1 MGKLL
6 EVERLQIAFRTD
18 QGDVISVD
26 EVSFDIKAG
35 ETVAIVGESGCGKSV
50 TSLSLIGL
58 LGKRGYV
65 RQGESRFN
73 GFSLTKAS
81 SAELRKLRGNEI
93 SMIFQ
98 DSMTSLNPVIPIGEQ
113 LEEPIRLH
121 LHLSRQQAKAVA
133 LDMLRKVG
141 IPRPEVISKEYPQTL
156 SGGMR
161 QRVMIAIALVC
172 KPKLLI
178 ADEPTT
184 ALDVTIQAQIVQLM
198 KQLQAS
204 DGTSILLVTHDLGVV
219 AEMADKVVV
228 MYAGQVVE
236 TADVFTLFRAPQ
248 HPYTQGLMRSIPH
261 LNRDS
266 SKRMDA
272 IAGTVP
278 SLQHMPTGCR
288 YHPRCP
294 HAVGRCRE
302 QRPALQNVGNE
313 HLVRCW
319 LPSES
324 VPPTVKDSLAGHISG
339 GAV

>member
-6 EVERLQIAFRTD
+6 EIDRLQIAFRTD
-18 QGDVISVD
+18 QGDIISVD
-26 EVSFDIKAG
+26 EASFDLASG

-50 TSLSLIGL
+50 TSLSIIGL
-58 LGKRGYV
+58 LGKSGYV
-65 RQGESRFN
+65 CQGEIRFN
-73 GFSLTKAS
+73 DCSLTKAS

-113 LEEPIRLH
+113 IEEPIRLH
-121 LHLSRQQAKAVA
+121 LNLSRQQARAVA
-133 LDMLRKVG
+133 VDMLRKVG
-141 IPRPEVISKEYPQTL
+141 IARPEAISKEYPHAL

-184 ALDVTIQAQIVQLM
+184 ALDVTIQAQILQLM
-198 KQLQAS
+198 KQLQTNN
-204 DGTSILLVTHDLGVV
+204 GTSILLVTHDLGVV

-266 SKRMDA
+266 SKRMHA
-272 IAGTVP
+272 IPGTVP
-278 SLQHMPTGCR
+278 SPQHMPTGCR
-288 YHPRCP
+288 YHPRCRY
-294 HAVGRCRE
+294 AVGRCRQE
-302 QRPALQNVGNE
+302 QPTVQSVGGE

-319 LPSES
+319 LPSETENTW
-324 VPPTVKDSLAGHISG
+324 VPLEGHLSG
-339 GAV
+339 GTL